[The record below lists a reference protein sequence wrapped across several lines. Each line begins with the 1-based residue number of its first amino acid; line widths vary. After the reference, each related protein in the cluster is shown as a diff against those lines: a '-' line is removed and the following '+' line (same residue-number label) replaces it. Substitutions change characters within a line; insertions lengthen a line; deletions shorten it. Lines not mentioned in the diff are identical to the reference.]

1 MKTKKAKRCKIGGTR
16 KNYHIKLKKIY
27 PKCSYDISNNHDK
40 YENANITYGE
50 MNYEGMDKLKHYFKK
65 NKKTYNNFIDI
76 GSGRGKLCFYMI
88 NEPRI
93 KTVIGVEIVKERH
106 DDAIKIQENLQ
117 SKLANR
123 VILLND
129 NVCNIDLSKFFDR
142 SVFVWWSNL
151 CFEQQN
157 TNIIFQKLK
166 NELPS
171 QSIICCSKPIATE
184 IMNYS
189 DKISVPMSW
198 CNESTVYI
206 YYL

>member
-1 MKTKKAKRCKIGGTR
+1 MKTKKAKRWKIGGTR
-16 KNYHIKLKKIY
+16 KNYHMKLKKIY

-93 KTVIGVEIVKERH
+93 KTVMGIEIVKERH
-106 DDAIKIQENLQ
+106 DDAIKIQENLK

-129 NVCNIDLSKFFDR
+129 DVFNINLSKYFDR
-142 SVFVWWSNL
+142 PVFVWWSNL
-151 CFEQQN
+151 CFEQKN
-157 TNIIFQKLK
+157 TDELFQKIK

-171 QSIICCSKPIATE
+171 QSIICCSKSIATE

>member
-1 MKTKKAKRCKIGGTR
+1 
-16 KNYHIKLKKIY
+16 
-27 PKCSYDISNNHDK
+27 
-40 YENANITYGE
+40 
-50 MNYEGMDKLKHYFKK
+50 MNYEGMDKLKHYLKK

-93 KTVIGVEIVKERH
+93 KTVMGVEIVKERH
-106 DDAIKIQENLQ
+106 DDAIKIQENLK

-129 NVCNIDLSKFFDR
+129 DVFNINLSKYFDGP
-142 SVFVWWSNL
+142 VFVWWSNL
-151 CFEQQN
+151 CFEQKI
-157 TNIIFQKLK
+157 TDELFQKLK

-171 QSIICCSKPIATE
+171 QSIICCSKPVATE

-189 DKISVPMSW
+189 DKINVPMSW
-198 CNESTVYI
+198 CNESAVYI